1 MENDRTGSDYYSI
14 GRLSGVC
21 ADKSGKIVSK
31 NKKRDKYSR
40 N

>member
-21 ADKSGKIVSK
+21 ADKSGKIVK
-31 NKKRDKYSR
+31 MQK
-40 N
+40 

>member
-21 ADKSGKIVSK
+21 ADKSGKIVNMQK
-31 NKKRDKYSR
+31 
-40 N
+40 